1 MKKILLILA
10 ALAAVVLAGGIGYL
24 FLMEDEAPDAV
35 LVDGDREQPD
45 DEGEEILTLEADNST
60 GADILEALDYETI
73 QNPDTVA
80 WLLIPGTRIN
90 NSVVQSFDNLVYL
103 RANERREESIY
114 GCYFADAECSVSS
127 RELLNHNTIV
137 YGHSDLQDN
146 PEGPRFSE
154 LYKFTDPQF
163 ASRTPVIEFSTL
175 YDFMNWEVFAV
186 FYTTV
191 DFDYISAEPEGGVK
205 ALAAEAK
212 KQSIYD
218 YGIQVGEDDHILTL
232 STCSVKDGNDGTH
245 RFVVMAR
252 LLDEDAQVPAAVEV
266 KAHTP
271 GEELPETRT
280 QEEETSET
288 ETEAETAEA

>member
-1 MKKILLILA
+1 MKKVLLILA
-10 ALAAVVLAGGIGYL
+10 ALAAVVLVGGISYVLL
-24 FLMEDEAPDAV
+24 FMEDEAPNAV
-35 LVDGDREQPD
+35 LVDGAGEQAS
-45 DEGEEILTLEADNST
+45 DEEPEILTLEADSST

-80 WLLIPGTRIN
+80 WLVVPGTRIN

-103 RANERREESIY
+103 RANERREYSVY
-114 GCYFADAECSVSS
+114 GCYFADAECRVSS
-127 RELLNHNTIV
+127 REFLNHNTIV

-163 ASRTPVIEFSTL
+163 ARSTPVIEFSTL

-191 DFDYISAEPEGGVK
+191 DFDYIAAEPEGGIK
-205 ALAAEAK
+205 ALADEAK

-218 YGIQVGEDDHILTL
+218 YGVQVGEDDHILTL
-232 STCSVKDGNDGTH
+232 STCSIKEGDDGTH

-252 LLDEDAQVPAAVEV
+252 LLDEDAEVPATVDV

-271 GEELPETRT
+271 GEELPE
-280 QEEETSET
+280 EPVPET
-288 ETEAETAEA
+288 ENPEAETTEA